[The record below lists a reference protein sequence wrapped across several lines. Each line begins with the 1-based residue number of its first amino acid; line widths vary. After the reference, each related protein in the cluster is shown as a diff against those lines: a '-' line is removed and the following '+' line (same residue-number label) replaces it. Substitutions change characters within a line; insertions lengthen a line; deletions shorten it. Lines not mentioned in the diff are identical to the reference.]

1 MSLTDM
7 SKKKVHPIA
16 TISRV
21 SGRHGEV
28 RLQPLSRYFD
38 EYIET
43 RDLRIGF
50 DMDMVREIKLSKAI
64 GQGKKRRFKFE
75 GILSRDEAE
84 TLIGQ
89 TLYAEGREGDNAELI
104 SKDLL
109 GYSVI
114 TESGE
119 LVGNLADI
127 LWLPSNDV
135 YVIQDG
141 ENEKLIPVI
150 KEIIIGVDHLLRV
163 IMIAPMEG
171 LL

>member
-1 MSLTDM
+1 MTDM

-21 SGRHGEV
+21 SGQHGEV
-28 RLQPLSRYFD
+28 RLRPLSRYFD

-43 RDLRIGF
+43 RGLRIGF
-50 DMDMVREIKLSKAI
+50 DMEMVREIKLSKSI

-75 GILSRDEAE
+75 GVGSRDDAE

-89 TLYAEGREGDNAELI
+89 TLFAEGRDGDNANLI

-119 LVGNLADI
+119 FIGELSDI

-150 KEIIIGVDHLLRV
+150 KEIIIGVDHLLHV